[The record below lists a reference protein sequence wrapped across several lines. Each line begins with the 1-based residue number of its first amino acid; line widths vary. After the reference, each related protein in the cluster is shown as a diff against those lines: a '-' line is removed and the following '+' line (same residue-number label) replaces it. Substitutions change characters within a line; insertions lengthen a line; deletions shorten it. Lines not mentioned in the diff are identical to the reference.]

1 MVMMFLTFCRH
12 RFRARLPCRN
22 YGKINSKFENDDL
35 AFLFE
40 NQKTGNKNV
49 YFICCVHCFCW
60 NNFALRM
67 EVDYNGFPSSDK
79 THKHL
84 TLKETGIFS
93 ETKAGKNGK
102 LVNEVQTELTSFKA
116 HFDKQTSLLE
126 SE

>member
-22 YGKINSKFENDDL
+22 KNR
-35 AFLFE
+35 
-40 NQKTGNKNV
+40 QKTGNKNV